1 MKIAILGYGKMGKE
15 IEKIALQ
22 EKHDIV
28 SIIDK
33 KKLFG
38 DIKDADVA
46 INFSTPDSALENI
59 FSALNHSI
67 PVVSGTTGWL
77 KDFEKVVKFT
87 QKQNTAFLYSSN
99 FSFGVNL
106 FFKLNLE
113 LSKLMKKNTD
123 YNISIKETHHNQK
136 IDTPSGTAISLA
148 EDIIKN
154 SEYNNWGLDQR
165 NEKNI
170 ISIKS
175 ERKEKVHGVHE
186 VNYNSILDNISIRHE
201 SFSRKSFAK
210 GALVAALW
218 IKEKKGV
225 FGMNDVLNF

>member
-154 SEYNNWGLDQR
+154 
-165 NEKNI
+165 
-170 ISIKS
+170 
-175 ERKEKVHGVHE
+175 RKALFSK
-186 VNYNSILDNISIRHE
+186 NYNT
-201 SFSRKSFAK
+201 AK
-210 GALVAALW
+210 KVQSLSSSGDFDAAKKLMLQMSENYKAL
-218 IKEKKGV
+218 
-225 FGMNDVLNF
+225 

>member
-22 EKHDIV
+22 EKYHIV

-59 FSALNHSI
+59 FSALNYSI

-113 LSKLMKKNTD
+113 LSKLMKKNMD
-123 YNISIKETHHNQK
+123 YNISIKETHHSQK

-154 SEYNNWGLDQR
+154 SKYDNWGLDQAS
-165 NEKNI
+165 EKNI

-201 SFSRKSFAK
+201 SFSRKGFAK

-225 FGMNDVLNF
+225 FGMSDVLNF

>member
-22 EKHDIV
+22 EKYHIV

-59 FSALNHSI
+59 FSALNYSI

-148 EDIIKN
+148 DDIIKN
-154 SEYNNWGLDQR
+154 SKYDNWGLDQR
-165 NEKNI
+165 SEKNI
-170 ISIKS
+170 ISIES
-175 ERKEKVHGVHE
+175 QRKEKVHGVHE
-186 VNYNSILDNISIRHE
+186 VSYNSILDNISIRHE

>member
-59 FSALNHSI
+59 FSALNHNI

-77 KDFEKVVKFT
+77 KDFEKVIKFT

-113 LSKLMKKNTD
+113 LSKLMKKNMD
-123 YNISIKETHHNQK
+123 YNISIKEMHHNQK

-154 SEYNNWGLDQR
+154 SKYDNWGLDQR
-165 NEKNI
+165 SEKNI

>member
-15 IEKIALQ
+15 IEKIALE
-22 EKHDIV
+22 EKHHIV
-28 SIIDK
+28 SITDK

-59 FSALNHSI
+59 FSALNYSI

-154 SEYNNWGLDQR
+154 SKYDNWRLDQR
-165 NEKNI
+165 SEKNI

-201 SFSRKSFAK
+201 SFSRKGFAK

-225 FGMNDVLNF
+225 FGMSDVLNF

>member
-15 IEKIALQ
+15 IEKIALE
-22 EKHDIV
+22 EKHHIV
-28 SIIDK
+28 SITDK

-59 FSALNHSI
+59 FSALNYSI

-136 IDTPSGTAISLA
+136 IDRPSGTAISLA
-148 EDIIKN
+148 DDIIKN
-154 SEYNNWGLDQR
+154 SKYDNWGLDQR
-165 NEKNI
+165 SEKNI
-170 ISIKS
+170 ISIES
-175 ERKEKVHGVHE
+175 QRKEKVHGVHE
-186 VNYNSILDNISIRHE
+186 VNYNSILDNISIKHE

-225 FGMNDVLNF
+225 FGMSDVLNF

>member
-15 IEKIALQ
+15 IEKIAL
-22 EKHDIV
+22 EEEHHIV
-28 SIIDK
+28 SITDK

-59 FSALNHSI
+59 FSALNYSI

-113 LSKLMKKNTD
+113 LSKLMKKNMD

-170 ISIKS
+170 ISIES
-175 ERKEKVHGVHE
+175 QRKEKVHGVHE

-201 SFSRKSFAK
+201 SFSRKGFAK

-225 FGMNDVLNF
+225 FGMSDVLNF

>member
-15 IEKIALQ
+15 IEKIAIQ
-22 EKHDIV
+22 EKYHIV

-59 FSALNHSI
+59 FSALNYSI

-113 LSKLMKKNTD
+113 LSKLMKKNMD
-123 YNISIKETHHNQK
+123 YNISIKETHHSQK

-154 SEYNNWGLDQR
+154 SKYDNWGLDQAS
-165 NEKNI
+165 EKNI

-186 VNYNSILDNISIRHE
+186 VNYNSILDNISIKHE

-225 FGMNDVLNF
+225 FGMSDVLNF

>member
-15 IEKIALQ
+15 IEKIALE
-22 EKHDIV
+22 EKHHIV
-28 SIIDK
+28 SITDK

-59 FSALNHSI
+59 FSALNYSI

-154 SEYNNWGLDQR
+154 SKYNDWGLDQR
-165 NEKNI
+165 SEKNI
-170 ISIKS
+170 ISIES

-186 VNYNSILDNISIRHE
+186 VNYNSILDNISIKHE

-225 FGMNDVLNF
+225 FGMSDVLNF

>member
-15 IEKIALQ
+15 IEKIALE
-22 EKHDIV
+22 EKHHIV
-28 SIIDK
+28 SITDK

-59 FSALNHSI
+59 FSALNQSI

-154 SEYNNWGLDQR
+154 SKYNDWGLDQR
-165 NEKNI
+165 SEKNI
-170 ISIKS
+170 ISIES

-186 VNYNSILDNISIRHE
+186 VNYNSILDNISIKHE

-225 FGMNDVLNF
+225 FGMSDVLNF